1 MDALPVDTE
10 LDAGDLVAPGA
21 TPGSPLR
28 IRERLTELPHGVC
41 YRARQDGVATL
52 LTVVDPVFV
61 ADLGVLAGLRRD
73 LDAAAKFPHRGLLPL
88 YGYGRPD
95 RKLLILEH
103 DPGGTTIRTFV
114 EHRIARGRPLDGEA
128 AFTLVGHLC
137 HALAAL
143 HPEVIHGYVNAD
155 TTFVSESGRVF
166 LSAQAIG
173 RHITRTPGFARHRQ
187 AGRLPNVTPE
197 QQLATPQ
204 LSPGTDVFALAALF
218 MEMVTGHALVEAGQP
233 IHTLGLVGPPSLLMC
248 LERATAP
255 SPTARPPDVEAFRD
269 ELEDALKEGPL
280 QRHTTLSAPIPP
292 PPGPGIPPPVA
303 PPAALRALSTHRA
316 PPLPPLPPPPPPP
329 PPPHRQVSPPRTPPP
344 PPPPAQ
350 DASGVPTPLPS
361 SSSSMLGLSMGD
373 MDAVAS
379 RLETLDGLAGEF
391 ANIGETMSAAQD
403 APESAAADSGLD
415 ISRSGPSYFLVR
427 GGAFE
432 GPLPFA
438 TLTERASK
446 GELKLS
452 DAVQDRTTG
461 HEHRVETIPILRKL
475 LDTADDRAE
484 LLRFSQQRAAPRTGP
499 APKAPPRP
507 PRDLRALYTLAWV
520 LVALGGFAAAAWWL
534 TTRGSQP

>member
-10 LDAGDLVAPGA
+10 LEPGDLVAPGA
-21 TPGSPLR
+21 TPGSRLR
-28 IRERLTELPHGVC
+28 IREHLTDLPHGTC
-41 YRARQDGVATL
+41 YRAWQDGVAVL

-73 LDAAAKFPHRGLLPL
+73 LDAAAQRPHRGLLPL
-88 YGYGRPD
+88 HGYGRPE
-95 RKLLILEH
+95 RKLLIMEH

-204 LSPGTDVFALAALF
+204 LSPGTDVFALGALF
-218 MEMVTGHALVEAGQP
+218 MEMVTGRALVEAGQP
-233 IHTLGLVGPPSLLMC
+233 IHALGLVGPPSLLMC

-269 ELEDALKEGPL
+269 ELAEALKEGPL
-280 QRHTTLSAPIPP
+280 ERHATLSAPIPP

-303 PPAALRALSTHRA
+303 PPAALRALATHRA
-316 PPLPPLPPPPPPP
+316 PPPPPPT
-329 PPPHRQVSPPRTPPP
+329 RR
-344 PPPPAQ
+344 PPPPAPPPQ
-350 DASGVPTPLPS
+350 PTVSPPPPSSSSATPTPVAG

-373 MDAVAS
+373 MDEVAS
-379 RLETLDGLAGEF
+379 RLETIDGVSSDVP
-391 ANIGETMSAAQD
+391 NIGETMSTADD
-403 APESAAADSGLD
+403 APGAPAPDSGLD
-415 ISRSGPSYFLVR
+415 TSRPGQSYFLVR
-427 GGAFE
+427 DGAFE

-438 TLTERASK
+438 TLTERASM
-446 GELKLS
+446 GELELD

-461 HEHRVETIPILRKL
+461 QEHPVETIPVLRNL

-507 PRDLRALYTLAWV
+507 PRNLRALYTLAWV
-520 LVALGGFAAAAWWL
+520 LVTLGGFAAAAWWL
-534 TTRGSQP
+534 TSRG

>member
-1 MDALPVDTE
+1 MDALPVDAE
-10 LDAGDLVAPGA
+10 LEPGDLVAPGA

-28 IRERLTELPHGVC
+28 IREHLTDLPHGTC
-41 YRARQDGVATL
+41 YRARQDGVAVL

-73 LDAAAKFPHRGLLPL
+73 LDAAAGFPHRGLLPL
-88 YGYGRPD
+88 HGYGRPD

-103 DPGGTTIRTFV
+103 DPGGTTIRSFV

-128 AFTLVGHLC
+128 AFTLVSHLC

-143 HPEVIHGYVNAD
+143 HPDVIHGYVNAD

-218 MEMVTGHALVEAGQP
+218 MEMVTGRALVEAGQP
-233 IHTLGLVGPPSLLMC
+233 IHALGLVGPPSLLMC

-269 ELEDALKEGPL
+269 ELADALKEGPL
-280 QRHTTLSAPIPP
+280 ERHAMLSAPIPP

-303 PPAALRALSTHRA
+303 PPAALRSTSSLRG
-316 PPLPPLPPPPPPP
+316 PPRPPPPPKRRPAPP
-329 PPPHRQVSPPRTPPP
+329 A
-344 PPPPAQ
+344 PPPPA
-350 DASGVPTPLPS
+350 AAPSPRPTPPPAPS
-361 SSSSMLGLSMGD
+361 SRSATPTPVAGSSSSMLGLSMGD
-373 MDAVAS
+373 MDEVAS
-379 RLETLDGLAGEF
+379 RLETIDGVSSDVP
-391 ANIGETMSAAQD
+391 NVGETMSTADD
-403 APESAAADSGLD
+403 APGAPPPDSGLD
-415 ISRSGPSYFLVR
+415 TSRPGKSYFLVR
-427 GGAFE
+427 DGAFE

-446 GELKLS
+446 GELKLD

-461 HEHRVETIPILRKL
+461 NEHPVETVPVLRKL

-507 PRDLRALYTLAWV
+507 PRDLRALYTLGWV

-534 TTRGSQP
+534 TSRG